1 MAVKWSLGVHSWN
14 TKGPVPTGLVWLL
27 VASHVGS
34 AMKANWPPIP
44 PVR

>member
-1 MAVKWSLGVHSWN
+1 MAVKWSFGFHDSKTN
-14 TKGPVPTGLVWLL
+14 GPVPTGLVWLPL
-27 VASHVGS
+27 ASQFGS